1 MKKDVIM
8 TISGLYQTEDNDDS
22 LVLTTRAEY
31 VFRGAKQTLRY
42 QESEITGYAGCETTI
57 EADGSRQVT
66 ITRRGREGAT
76 CLCLEN
82 GRRHQCLYETPFGAL
97 NLGVYTDR
105 IDSSLGEYGGE
116 LIFHYLLDVN
126 GTSTT
131 ENNVRVSVKEYQA
144 NE

>member
-1 MKKDVIM
+1 MKKDVII
-8 TISGLYQTEDNDDS
+8 TIRGLYQTEDDS
-22 LVLTTRAEY
+22 DSIELTTRAEY
-31 VFRGAKQTLRY
+31 IVDGGKHTLRY
-42 QESEITGYAGCETTI
+42 QESEITGYVGCETTI

-66 ITRRGREGAT
+66 ITRQGREGAT

-82 GRRHQCLYETPFGAL
+82 GRRHQCLYQTPYGTL
-97 NLGVYTDR
+97 NLGVYTNR

-116 LIFHYLLDVN
+116 LNFRYSLDVN
-126 GTSTT
+126 GASAT